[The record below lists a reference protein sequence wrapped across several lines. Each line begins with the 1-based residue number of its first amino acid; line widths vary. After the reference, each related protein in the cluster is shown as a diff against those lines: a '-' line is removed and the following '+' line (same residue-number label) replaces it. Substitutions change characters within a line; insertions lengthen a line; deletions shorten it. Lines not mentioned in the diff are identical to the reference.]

1 MAVVEGYIEKIKY
14 RNEENGW
21 SILSVASDGED
32 YVLVG
37 TFAMIGEG
45 EFISAE
51 GTMKVHPVYG
61 EQLAVEHYEIRTP
74 EDSDGAL
81 RYLSSGAVKGIGEAL
96 AKRIVK
102 RFKNDTLRIMEEE
115 PERLAEVKGISERMA
130 MEIGAQVSEKKDMRD
145 AMLFLTKYGIGMNLA
160 VRIYKQ
166 YGDSVYSIIRDN
178 PYQLADDM
186 TGVGFRIADEIASK
200 AGIRAD
206 SEYRI
211 RCGILYTL
219 GQAEGQG
226 HLYLPEAELVRKTAE
241 LLGLPEEGMRMCL
254 MDLRMDRRIVVKRI
268 PDPERE
274 RRPAEVPEGTL
285 PDGTLPDT
293 ALYDEAMPDGA
304 VPEETWAVYPASSY
318 YTELSTAA
326 MLRDL
331 DIRSDE
337 QEERILSVLRAV
349 EEEDGITFDALQK
362 RAVTEAARSGLLII
376 TGGPG
381 TGKTTTINAIIR
393 YFERQEAEILL
404 AAPTGRAAKRMT
416 EATGHEARTIHRLLE
431 ISGMPSDDRQGG
443 GGSMA
448 GMHFERNELMP
459 LEADC
464 VIIDEMSMVDIRLMN
479 ALLKAVSV
487 GTHLILVGDSDQ
499 LPSVGPGNVLRDMIA
514 SGAFNVVRLEKI
526 YRQAEESDIIVNA
539 HRMIRGERIDL
550 AKRSR
555 DFLFIRQDTA
565 EGVIRTMLTLLREKL
580 PDYVHASADELQI
593 LTPMRKGVLG
603 VENLN
608 RVLQEALNPPRA
620 GRTEKEIGGT
630 LFRTG
635 DKVMQ
640 IKNDYD
646 RGVYNGDIGILTM
659 ISQFAETF
667 TVRFDEGREVEYAF
681 GDAEELELAY
691 AVTIHKSQ
699 GSEYP
704 AVIIPVWQGP
714 RMLLTRN
721 LLYTAV
727 TRARSCVAMV
737 GIPQYFYDMA
747 GNTRELRRYTGLA
760 DRIRE
765 LYA

>member
-21 SILSVASDGED
+21 SILSVESDGED

-81 RYLSSGAVKGIGEAL
+81 RYLSSGAVKGVGEAL

-166 YGDSVYSIIRDN
+166 YGDSVYSIIREN

-200 AGIRAD
+200 AGFRAD

-219 GQAEGQG
+219 GQAEAQG
-226 HLYLPEAELVRKTAE
+226 HLYLPEAELIRKTAE
-241 LLGLPEEGMRMCL
+241 LLGLPEDGMRVCL
-254 MDLRMDRRIVVKRI
+254 MDLQMDRRIVMKRI
-268 PDPERE
+268 PDPERD
-274 RRPAEVPEGTL
+274 RGVPED
-285 PDGTLPDT
+285 PDGSMP
-293 ALYDEAMPDGA
+293 DEA
-304 VPEETWAVYPASSY
+304 WAVYPASSY

-337 QEERILSVLRAV
+337 REERILSVLSAV
-349 EEEDGITFDALQK
+349 EEADGITFDGLQK
-362 RAVTEAARSGLLII
+362 RAVIEAARSGLLII

-416 EATGHEARTIHRLLE
+416 EATGREAKTIHRLLE
-431 ISGMPSDDRQGG
+431 ISGMPSEDRQGNG
-443 GGSMA
+443 SSMA

-565 EGVIRTMLTLLREKL
+565 EGVVSTMLTLVREKL
-580 PDYVHASADELQI
+580 PRYVHAPADELQI

-608 RVLQEALNPPRA
+608 RVLQEALNPPRT

-646 RGVYNGDIGILTM
+646 RGVYNGDIGILTNVN
-659 ISQFAETF
+659 QFAETL

-704 AVIIPVWQGP
+704 AVVIPVWQGP